1 LFLNKWKREEKEKN
15 SYSIQQIKWGK
26 EEYHEEEVVSIFD
39 GGAVS

>member
-1 LFLNKWKREEKEKN
+1 VEKGREGKKN
-15 SYSIQQIKWGK
+15 SYSIQQIEWGK